1 MFVSEKTSNADAIE
15 EAKKHSGDFASI
27 TNVKV
32 KDKTYPLE
40 IYNITHDMVKF
51 VDLNGKII
59 KLGEKEVYISKR
71 LAEEYDIKEN
81 DYISMIF

>member
-1 MFVSEKTSNADAIE
+1 M
-15 EAKKHSGDFASI
+15 
-27 TNVKV
+27 KV

-51 VDLNGKII
+51 VDLDGKII
-59 KLGEKEVYISKR
+59 KLGENGVYISKR

-81 DYISMIF
+81 D